1 MKTFGASKE
10 FVQDQDLEWETVGK
24 GVKRKIMTYD
34 DKIMLVKVHF
44 DEGGIGY
51 KHEHYHS
58 QVTYIESGEFEFS
71 LDNYRPNR
79 ITFAGP
85 TRLETVESGDQEE
98 EAEED
103 SGSDGEGISKEEN
116 EEDEDMVEELEP
128 PRREGQKQRVY
139 RQSIRKTI
147 SAF

>member
-10 FVQDQDLEWETVGK
+10 FVLDQDLEWEKVGE
-24 GVKRKIMTYD
+24 GVKRKIMTFD

-71 LDNYRPNR
+71 IGD
-79 ITFAGP
+79 
-85 TRLETVESGDQEE
+85 ETKLVKEGDSVYIPPHVLHG
-98 EAEED
+98 AICKKTGVLIDVFSPIRED
-103 SGSDGEGISKEEN
+103 F
-116 EEDEDMVEELEP
+116 MV
-128 PRREGQKQRVY
+128 
-139 RQSIRKTI
+139 
-147 SAF
+147 